1 MNVSFTDIK
10 SINCLAE
17 CRVLTHLKLVKTA
30 IDDLKVLRECG
41 DNLLTLDVRHT
52 PLLTLEDAAGCCKLR
67 TLDVGNTSISDLTPM
82 RECLDIENLL
92 VDYSDVESIDCFDDH
107 TSLRLIRND
116 LSKLSKS
123 DVTDWLMKAKARYEA
138 ADKGE
143 ELCKVGPGRTRL
155 IFFAAALGDLDTMTD
170 LLDEGADVNERAGP
184 RFQKGNMKLYMDVL
198 RGRTKFF
205 DCTAPAEA
213 DRPTPLH
220 YAVAAGQEE
229 MVALLVRRGALPSN
243 RAKLGVRG
251 IEGCTLRARE
261 QDDLSLNCTELCDAG
276 VKEAIF
282 REAYRLVDQKVLD
295 ARTYTMNKSSRLLEI
310 MKDPSVLERAE
321 EEFKQYPYPL
331 TRTQQQPM
339 TFPIDYKRSM
349 PR

>member
-17 CRVLTHLKLVKTA
+17 CRLLTHLKLVKTA

-67 TLDVGNTSISDLTPM
+67 TL
-82 RECLDIENLL
+82 
-92 VDYSDVESIDCFDDH
+92 DVESIDCFDDH

-170 LLDEGADVNERAGP
+170 LLDEGARRLVGQRPVLPHLP
-184 RFQKGNMKLYMDVL
+184 RVRPWASARSQQL
-198 RGRTKFF
+198 RGAGRPSRLGW
-205 DCTAPAEA
+205 APAGSTGSRCA
-213 DRPTPLH
+213 TSCPCS
-220 YAVAAGQEE
+220 A
-229 MVALLVRRGALPSN
+229 PSC
-243 RAKLGVRG
+243 G
-251 IEGCTLRARE
+251 
-261 QDDLSLNCTELCDAG
+261 S
-276 VKEAIF
+276 
-282 REAYRLVDQKVLD
+282 
-295 ARTYTMNKSSRLLEI
+295 
-310 MKDPSVLERAE
+310 
-321 EEFKQYPYPL
+321 
-331 TRTQQQPM
+331 
-339 TFPIDYKRSM
+339 
-349 PR
+349 